1 MTKDDLDNALAI
13 IDLASNQHAMGLMI
27 PIGVAKRALEAQRDN
42 HTSIQR
48 FANQSA
54 IKSMRFLRDMI
65 LTGDYEAALEH
76 ARYYIQT
83 RGGGGD

>member
-1 MTKDDLDNALAI
+1 MTKEDLDDAQAI

-27 PIGVAKRALEAQRDN
+27 PIGLAKRALEAQRDS
-42 HTSIQR
+42 HTYNQR
-48 FANQSA
+48 LANQLA